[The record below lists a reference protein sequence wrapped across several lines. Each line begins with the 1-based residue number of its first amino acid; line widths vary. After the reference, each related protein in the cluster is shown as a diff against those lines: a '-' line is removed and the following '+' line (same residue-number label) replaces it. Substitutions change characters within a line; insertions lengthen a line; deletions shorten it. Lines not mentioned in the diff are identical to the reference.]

1 MSRADESEGGGLV
14 NDEYPTSPE
23 PPPLPVSPL
32 FIGSNGFVS
41 AIDPSSGRELWRTR
55 LESGVFT
62 STGGADVS
70 VLVRGELLFAGA
82 AGHLFCLSSASGE
95 ILWKNELPGMGHN
108 DISLTLEGV
117 SVQYLQKVVR
127 QHHHR

>member
-1 MSRADESEGGGLV
+1 VSDENL
-14 NDEYPTSPE
+14 TAPE
-23 PPPLPVSPL
+23 PPPLLVSPL

-41 AIDPSSGRELWRTR
+41 AIDPASGRELWRTR

-82 AGHLFCLSSASGE
+82 AGHLFCLSTVSGE

-108 DISLTLEGV
+108 DLSLTMEGV
-117 SVQYLQKVVR
+117 SVQYLQKVVHR
-127 QHHHR
+127 HHHR